1 MWFYEL
7 NKDAGTELKENAG
20 LRLNIKFRPKAI
32 CSKSAIPASMKTA
45 SEETRFLNP
54 AFPVD
59 TLLFPCQILRRLRG
73 SRLRPKLWRDTI
85 TFNLPS
91 LHPIIGEKI
100 SIRVNGIDTPEIKGK
115 CEKEKYDA
123 QQAQQMVADILKDAE
138 QIVLRNMERGK
149 YFRIAADVIIDGE
162 SLGDMLIEAS
172 GDGQRIEGEST
183 LSLYF
188 ILGELDG
195 TCNFFY

>member
-1 MWFYEL
+1 
-7 NKDAGTELKENAG
+7 LK
-20 LRLNIKFRPKAI
+20 NIL
-32 CSKSAIPASMKTA
+32 S
-45 SEETRFLNP
+45 
-54 AFPVD
+54 
-59 TLLFPCQILRRLRG
+59 G
-73 SRLRPKLWRDTI
+73 
-85 TFNLPS
+85 
-91 LHPIIGEKI
+91 LHPIIGNKI
-100 SIRVNGIDTPEIKGK
+100 SIRVNGIDTPDIRGK

-123 QQAQQMVADILKDAE
+123 KQAQQMVTDILKDAD

-149 YFRIAADVIIDGE
+149 YFRIAADVIVDGE
-162 SLGDMLIEAS
+162 SLGDLLVEAS